1 MFNIIK
7 LRAENK
13 RLKEELAQ
21 KEITIQY
28 LNALVSRANRRY
40 LEQVKQVEAMKS
52 IDHLDF
58 PNSNNQERENLIDLL
73 STGPLGKYIDFPNSS
88 VESEGQISIHDI
100 LEN

>member
-21 KEITIQY
+21 KDITIQY
-28 LNALVSRANRRY
+28 LNGCVNKANKRYIELKKQFGIFPNTLAL
-40 LEQVKQVEAMKS
+40 LKS
-52 IDHLDF
+52 CENLDF
-58 PNSNNQERENLIDLL
+58 SN
-73 STGPLGKYIDFPNSS
+73 P
-88 VESEGQISIHDI
+88 SEEADRQISIHDI

>member
-13 RLKEELAQ
+13 RLKKELAQ

-28 LNALVSRANRRY
+28 LNACVNKANRRY
-40 LEQVKQVEAMKS
+40 LNLLHFVEGKS
-52 IDHLDF
+52 EYSHHL
-58 PNSNNQERENLIDLL
+58 
-73 STGPLGKYIDFPNSS
+73 DFPNSS